1 MCTGRPQLIDRGQ
14 EPAAQA
20 YTFNGTSGTCA
31 AGSVQGSTI
40 GSLMV
45 DCSTGSSCF
54 SSAATLQLDTGA
66 VVPMSSVHVG
76 DRVLSM
82 TNDGKPVFDKVF
94 RITHHEPMAVTAFRR
109 ITTSSGDVL
118 EITEE
123 HLLHVGQ

>member
-1 MCTGRPQLIDRGQ
+1 
-14 EPAAQA
+14 
-20 YTFNGTSGTCA
+20 
-31 AGSVQGSTI
+31 
-40 GSLMV
+40 MV

-123 HLLHVGQ
+123 HLLHVGE